1 MKQTTLIST
10 IFLCLLGAATLN
22 IALQAIANPQAIM
35 DNVQVTLGNITAR
48 NSIRALYGGVNLAF
62 GLFWL
67 FSAFK
72 ARREGLLLALLYT
85 GGFAAG
91 RLMSIALDGP
101 PEAFARQWLVV
112 ESVFAVG
119 AATLLVLHSRLKPA
133 MLAVSNKF

>member
-1 MKQTTLIST
+1 MQQTNLIST

-22 IALQAIANPQAIM
+22 IAVQAIANPQAIM

-62 GLFWL
+62 GLFWIY
-67 FSAFK
+67 SAFR

-91 RLMSIALDGP
+91 RIISIIMDGRP
-101 PEAFARQWLVV
+101 DAFAIQWLVV
-112 ESVFAVG
+112 ESVFAAG
-119 AATLLVLHSRLKPA
+119 AVLLLWFTARMTPKSVNIA
-133 MLAVSNKF
+133 M